1 MSLFAASVRMS
12 LIAALCLSA
21 ASAAANE
28 GQSEGPAP
36 AMLDFDDDTIQGDLQ
51 RPDGEMVEARR
62 KVDHTNLIRVRSS
75 FREEVLESI
84 GDL

>member
-1 MSLFAASVRMS
+1 MSLFGASARMS
-12 LIAALCLSA
+12 VIAALCLAA
-21 ASAAANE
+21 ASAGAQE
-28 GQSEGPAP
+28 GQSEAPAP

-62 KVDHTNLIRVRSS
+62 KVNHTNLIRVRGS